1 MNASVRAAHSAPRIQ
16 DASAHILTERAESE
30 RMNQHP
36 ILRVANL
43 SKAYHA
49 ALGPVPV
56 LEHVNI
62 TIQRGEVVSLVGP
75 SGAGKSTLL
84 SLMAGLLLP
93 DDGIVAVDGVDLASL
108 GERDRSDLRARVVG
122 IALQHDNL
130 IPFLNARENVELAFG
145 FVRARASSVS
155 AMAMLE
161 RFGVAH
167 RHKHLPRQLSGG
179 EAQRV
184 ALAVA
189 LANDPLVLLADEIV
203 TQLDAETASD
213 VLEAV
218 FDERRAIMYVT
229 HDVALADRADLRLEL
244 IDRTVVAR

>member
-1 MNASVRAAHSAPRIQ
+1 MATASVTSDRS
-16 DASAHILTERAESE
+16 
-30 RMNQHP
+30 NGHP
-36 ILRVANL
+36 ILQVTNL
-43 SKAYHA
+43 SKAYQA
-49 ALGPVPV
+49 AFGHVPV
-56 LEHVNI
+56 LQRVDI
-62 TIQRGEVVSLVGP
+62 TIRRGEVVSLVGP
-75 SGAGKSTLL
+75 SGSGKSTLL

-93 DDGIVAVDGVDLASL
+93 DEGMVAVDGVDLASL

-145 FVRARASSVS
+145 FVRARNSGAS
-155 AMAMLE
+155 AMAMLD

-229 HDVALADRADLRLEL
+229 HDLALADRADRRFEL
-244 IDRTVVAR
+244 IDHAVVAR